1 MGKMNL
7 GNLGQMPFSIK
18 DVQIEGDDAVMIVN
32 VGRPP
37 SYVANAKNY
46 DFSKGY
52 PNQIYLAAI
61 EMDSIESYQ
70 KPGSKNSLSIN

>member
-37 SYVANAKNY
+37 SYVANAKIMIFPK
-46 DFSKGY
+46 DI
-52 PNQIYLAAI
+52 QIKFIWPLLKWI
-61 EMDSIESYQ
+61 LLKVI
-70 KPGSKNSLSIN
+70 KTWLKK